1 MYPLSTGAGL
11 ASTHYKYLLMNE
23 EMVEGEARN
32 ERHNSNS
39 YILLMIEFFFLDYQ
53 RSLELAIKMI
63 LCSIHIMY
71 AFASLSQTGLL
82 GWLKHRIDKAKVVSV
97 IFVRTSLL
105 SFISVT

>member
-1 MYPLSTGAGL
+1 
-11 ASTHYKYLLMNE
+11 
-23 EMVEGEARN
+23 
-32 ERHNSNS
+32 
-39 YILLMIEFFFLDYQ
+39 
-53 RSLELAIKMI
+53 MI